1 MIPSEVLIDA
11 RTFSARKARLEQHGE
26 RALTRDC
33 LQREHD
39 RLREESGLLTIEVE
53 RLKEENEALRKS
65 AEIWIR
71 MYERQL
77 ERANRTLGIRYPMES
92 R

>member
-1 MIPSEVLIDA
+1 MIPSEIPVDG
-11 RTFSARKARLEQHGE
+11 RTFSAKKARLEQHGE
-26 RALTRDC
+26 RAPTRDR
-33 LQREHD
+33 LQRERD
-39 RLREESGLLTIEVE
+39 RLREESGRLTIEVV

-77 ERANRTLGIRYPMES
+77 ARANRTVGQPD
-92 R
+92 